1 METEGAGIG
10 IASKEDALQRLL
22 SDLINLME
30 DLYQSGFDTVHDST
44 LKALDAMA
52 ETTAAYGMAFL
63 SKLLAQLADGLKMR
77 RHQIQAQGTQDGLA
91 GIYTKLC
98 QYIDLCMEKIELDK
112 GIRYYGCGGGGM
124 RKG

>member
-1 METEGAGIG
+1 MGMEIEGAGIN
-10 IASKEDALQRLL
+10 IVSKEDALHQLL
-22 SDLINLME
+22 SDLLNLVE

-63 SKLLAQLADGLKMR
+63 SELLVQLADGLKMR

-91 GIYTKLC
+91 GIYTRLS
-98 QYIDLCMEKIELDK
+98 QYIELCMDKIELDK
-112 GIRYYGCGGGGM
+112 GIGYYGCSVE
-124 RKG
+124 

>member
-1 METEGAGIG
+1 MELGMEIEGAGIN
-10 IASKEDALQRLL
+10 IVSKEDALHQLL
-22 SDLINLME
+22 SDLLNLME

-63 SKLLAQLADGLKMR
+63 SELLVQLADGLKMR

-91 GIYTKLC
+91 GIYTRLS
-98 QYIDLCMEKIELDK
+98 QYIELCMDKIELDK
-112 GIRYYGCGGGGM
+112 GIGYYGCSVE
-124 RKG
+124 

>member
-1 METEGAGIG
+1 MGMEIEGAGSNIV
-10 IASKEDALQRLL
+10 SKEDALHQLL
-22 SDLINLME
+22 SDLLNLME

-63 SKLLAQLADGLKMR
+63 SELLAQLVDGLKMR

-91 GIYTKLC
+91 GIYTRLS
-98 QYIDLCMEKIELDK
+98 QYIELCMDKIELDK
-112 GIRYYGCGGGGM
+112 GIGYYGCSVE
-124 RKG
+124 

>member
-1 METEGAGIG
+1 MELGMEIEGAGIN
-10 IASKEDALQRLL
+10 IVSKEDALHQLL
-22 SDLINLME
+22 SDLLNLME

-63 SKLLAQLADGLKMR
+63 SELLAQLVDGLKMR

-91 GIYTKLC
+91 GIYTRLS
-98 QYIDLCMEKIELDK
+98 QYIELCMDKIELDK
-112 GIRYYGCGGGGM
+112 GIGYYGCSVE
-124 RKG
+124 

>member
-1 METEGAGIG
+1 MGMEIEGAGIN
-10 IASKEDALQRLL
+10 IVSKEDALHQLL
-22 SDLINLME
+22 SDLLNLME

-63 SKLLAQLADGLKMR
+63 SELLVQLADGLKMR

-91 GIYTKLC
+91 GIYTRLS
-98 QYIDLCMEKIELDK
+98 QYIELCMDKIEEEEFKL
-112 GIRYYGCGGGGM
+112 
-124 RKG
+124 

>member
-1 METEGAGIG
+1 MGMEIEGAGIN
-10 IASKEDALQRLL
+10 IVSKEDALHQLL
-22 SDLINLME
+22 SDLLNLME

-63 SKLLAQLADGLKMR
+63 SELLVQLADGLKMR

-91 GIYTKLC
+91 GIYTRLS
-98 QYIDLCMEKIELDK
+98 QYIELCMDKIELDK
-112 GIRYYGCGGGGM
+112 EIGYYGCSVE
-124 RKG
+124 

>member
-1 METEGAGIG
+1 MGMEIEGAGIN
-10 IASKEDALQRLL
+10 IVSKEDALHQLL
-22 SDLINLME
+22 SDLLNLME

-63 SKLLAQLADGLKMR
+63 SELLVQLADGLKMR

-91 GIYTKLC
+91 AIYTRLS
-98 QYIDLCMEKIELDK
+98 QYIELCMDKIELDK
-112 GIRYYGCGGGGM
+112 GIGYYGCSVE
-124 RKG
+124 

>member
-1 METEGAGIG
+1 MGMEMQGAGIN
-10 IASKEDALQRLL
+10 IVSKEDALHQLL
-22 SDLINLME
+22 SDLLNLME

-63 SKLLAQLADGLKMR
+63 SELLAQLADGLKMR

-91 GIYTKLC
+91 GIYTRLS
-98 QYIDLCMEKIELDK
+98 QYIELCMDKIELDK
-112 GIRYYGCGGGGM
+112 GIRYYGCSI
-124 RKG
+124 

>member
-1 METEGAGIG
+1 MGMEIEGAGIN
-10 IASKEDALQRLL
+10 IVSKEDALHQLL
-22 SDLINLME
+22 SDLLNLME

-63 SKLLAQLADGLKMR
+63 SELLVQLADGLKMR

-91 GIYTKLC
+91 GIYTRLN
-98 QYIDLCMEKIELDK
+98 QYIELCMDKIELDK
-112 GIRYYGCGGGGM
+112 GIGYYGCSVE
-124 RKG
+124 

>member
-1 METEGAGIG
+1 MGMEIEGAGIN
-10 IASKEDALQRLL
+10 IVSKEDALHQLL
-22 SDLINLME
+22 SDLLNLME

-63 SKLLAQLADGLKMR
+63 SELLVQLADGLKMR

-91 GIYTKLC
+91 GIYTRLS
-98 QYIDLCMEKIELDK
+98 QYIELCMDKIELDK
-112 GIRYYGCGGGGM
+112 GIGYYGCSVE
-124 RKG
+124 

>member
-1 METEGAGIG
+1 MGMEIEGAGIN
-10 IASKEDALQRLL
+10 IVSKEDALHQLL
-22 SDLINLME
+22 SDLLNLME

-63 SKLLAQLADGLKMR
+63 SELLAQLADGLKMR

-91 GIYTKLC
+91 GIYTRLS
-98 QYIDLCMEKIELDK
+98 QYIELCMDKIELDK
-112 GIRYYGCGGGGM
+112 GIGYYGCGI
-124 RKG
+124 

>member
-1 METEGAGIG
+1 LGMEIEGAGIN
-10 IASKEDALQRLL
+10 IVSKEDALHQLL
-22 SDLINLME
+22 SDLLNLME

-63 SKLLAQLADGLKMR
+63 SELLVQLADGLKMR

-91 GIYTKLC
+91 GIYTRLS
-98 QYIDLCMEKIELDK
+98 QYIELCMDKIELDK
-112 GIRYYGCGGGGM
+112 GIGYYGCSVE
-124 RKG
+124 

>member
-52 ETTAAYGMAFL
+52 EMTAAYGMAFL
-63 SKLLAQLADGLKMR
+63 SKLLVQLADGLKMR
-77 RHQIQAQGTQDGLA
+77 RHQIQPQGTQDGLA

-112 GIRYYGCGGGGM
+112 GIRYYGCGAEG
-124 RKG
+124 

>member
-1 METEGAGIG
+1 MGMEIEGAGIN
-10 IASKEDALQRLL
+10 IVSKEDALHQLL
-22 SDLINLME
+22 SDLLNLME

-63 SKLLAQLADGLKMR
+63 SELLAQLVDGLKMR

-91 GIYTKLC
+91 GIYTRLN
-98 QYIDLCMEKIELDK
+98 QYIELCMDKIKLDK
-112 GIRYYGCGGGGM
+112 GIGYYGCVI
-124 RKG
+124 

>member
-1 METEGAGIG
+1 MELGMEIEGAGIN
-10 IASKEDALQRLL
+10 IVSKEDALHQLL
-22 SDLINLME
+22 SDLLNLME

-63 SKLLAQLADGLKMR
+63 SELLAQLADGLKMR

-91 GIYTKLC
+91 GIYTRLS
-98 QYIDLCMEKIELDK
+98 QYIELCMDKIELDK
-112 GIRYYGCGGGGM
+112 GIGYYGCDI
-124 RKG
+124 

>member
-1 METEGAGIG
+1 MELGMEIEGAGIN
-10 IASKEDALQRLL
+10 IVSKEDALHQLL
-22 SDLINLME
+22 SDLLNLME

-63 SKLLAQLADGLKMR
+63 SELLVQLADGLKMR

-91 GIYTKLC
+91 GIYTRLN
-98 QYIDLCMEKIELDK
+98 QYIELCMDKIELDK
-112 GIRYYGCGGGGM
+112 GIGYYGCVI
-124 RKG
+124 

>member
-1 METEGAGIG
+1 MGMEIEGAGIN
-10 IASKEDALQRLL
+10 IVSKEDALHQLL
-22 SDLINLME
+22 SDLLNLME

-63 SKLLAQLADGLKMR
+63 SELLAQLADGLKMR

-91 GIYTKLC
+91 GIYTRLS
-98 QYIDLCMEKIELDK
+98 QYIELCMDKIELDK
-112 GIRYYGCGGGGM
+112 GIGYYGCDI
-124 RKG
+124 